1 MDAKTYCRNMASELT
16 GWKAK
21 VYDLVR
27 EIDKLDNIEKIPVSQ
42 LRDMYGLIDSVEDEI
57 DTLKSECPA
66 EWSASKSDIEKN
78 VDRLKKVWEDT
89 TLLITKEAP
98 YNA

>member
-1 MDAKTYCRNMASELT
+1 MASELT

-21 VYDLVR
+21 IYDLVR
-27 EIDKLDNIEKIPVSQ
+27 EIDKLDNIELQPVSQ
-42 LRDMYGLIDSVEDEI
+42 LRDMYTLIDTMEEQI
-57 DTLKSECPA
+57 DTMKQECPA
-66 EWSASKSDIEKN
+66 EWSVGKSDIEESTRKI
-78 VDRLKKVWEDT
+78 KEIWEDT